1 MIIGLT
7 GQTGAG
13 KSTVS
18 DLLSQNGLY
27 IIDCDALY
35 RELTQKGSPLVMKLS
50 ENFGSDILFEDKSLN
65 RRKLAEIAFSS
76 KEKTDLLNSVTHPAI
91 IDAIS
96 ERIKQNEG
104 KIIVLDAP
112 TLFESGANRLCD
124 KIISVTA
131 EKNIKLSR
139 IINRD
144 GISIKQA
151 EDRIAAQK
159 SEEFF
164 IENSDA
170 IITNNGDF
178 ESLKEQTQ
186 SALNSIGVL

>member
-18 DLLSQNGLY
+18 DLLSKKGLY
-27 IIDCDALY
+27 VIDCDALY
-35 RELTQKGSPLVMKLS
+35 HELTQKGSLLVMKLS
-50 ENFGSDILFEDKSLN
+50 ENFGNEILFEDKSLN
-65 RRKLAEIAFSS
+65 RKKLAEIAFSS
-76 KEKTDLLNSVTHPAI
+76 KEKTELLNSVTHPVI

-96 ERIKQNEG
+96 EKIRQNEG

-112 TLFESGANRLCD
+112 TLFESGANRLCN

-131 EKNIKLSR
+131 KEDIRLNR

-144 GISIKQA
+144 GISKKQA

-159 SEEFF
+159 SEGFF
-164 IENSDA
+164 VENSDA
-170 IITNNGDF
+170 IIVNNGDV
-178 ESLKEQTQ
+178 ESLKVRTQ
-186 SALNSIGVL
+186 NALQSIGVL